1 MEAFE
6 DYYQGCPD
14 FKTLVVRVV
23 PAANLTA
30 GLLNGD
36 IDVVGMGSTRYPTG
50 QLSRAQTLLWLLL

>member
-6 DYYQGCPD
+6 NYYQGCPG

-36 IDVVGMGSTRYPTG
+36 IDVVGMGSIPLLTG
-50 QLSRAQTLLWLLL
+50 RLSRILMK